1 MIIDNFLSVKDWD
14 FCYDFFKKG
23 YWQFP
28 SLSNIKGNQ
37 GWRIFNPDVEEK
49 IGEKLYNRFTTCNE
63 LDYHKIKTP
72 YAVQR
77 VGINGAT
84 AMNESHLH
92 QDGTSK
98 DLSLIWFGS
107 KKWKNEWSGALQI
120 HINKEIH
127 KISYVPNRAVIFNS
141 HLFHMPETP
150 TEKNKL
156 RISVGLHLTPSPKWE
171 YIYKPR
177 IQKSA

>member
-49 IGEKLYNRFTTCNE
+49 IGEKLYNRFTTCNA
-63 LDYHKIKTP
+63 LDHHQIKTP

-156 RISVGLHLTPSPKWE
+156 RISVGLHLTPTSKWE

-177 IQKSA
+177 IQKNA

>member
-107 KKWKNEWSGALQI
+107 KEWKKEWSGALQV

-156 RISVGLHLTPSPKWE
+156 RISVGLHLTPTSKWE

-177 IQKSA
+177 IQKNA